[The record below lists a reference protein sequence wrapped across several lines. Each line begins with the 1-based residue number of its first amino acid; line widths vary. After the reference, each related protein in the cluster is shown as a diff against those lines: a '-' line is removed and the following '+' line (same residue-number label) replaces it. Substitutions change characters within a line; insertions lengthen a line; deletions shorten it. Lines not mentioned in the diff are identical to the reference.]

1 MRIASIFAALLIL
14 LSSSVSEAELV
25 SRVLESFDRCVW
37 NSAWSKAPGQ
47 ITIANEH
54 SPDLSNGKSM
64 CIEVHFSGKGFEWF
78 SVKPAKP
85 IWIPGEAKSITVRYK
100 VNSTGYMLALE
111 FLDGWRRTEVNGKRL
126 SWVLPVKTVGQWRTE
141 TFTVPKDWL
150 RPIAISGLNIHN
162 WDRQNEA
169 FVLTVLID
177 QIEVTTD
184 LSATDLQTGLPK
196 SWLPNPNER
205 DKGKLQQPPVPL
217 LQTELTSSAM
227 NHVFAG
233 QKPTVVFRLWDWLPK
248 PRQGKVDLKVLDFV
262 GKEVFSERRM
272 VSSSGFIEEVFPL
285 PLKRFG
291 WYQAKVALTISDGTE
306 RSEQL
311 AFAFIPP
318 PRELTETEKLIS
330 PYGLNV
336 HGGREKLAIE
346 TFRKSGI
353 VWFRDYAFGFETMK
367 QAKGDGRFD
376 GWPWYHQLLWRYQK
390 AGAKLL
396 ACLQGA
402 IRRPK
407 PQDGRLS
414 SDIGPGPAWRQEV
427 ATIIAAFPQITHWEL
442 DNEYDFPQE
451 NRKTEE
457 QINWANY
464 RAYHK
469 AFAEIIDA
477 IGGGTLSAVEQ
488 GQAGIFPA
496 RIKLFVESG
505 DFERIK
511 VVNVHHYCG
520 SDAPEL
526 NIVNFNPAESASREV
541 RLFFDLLREAKQAST
556 SDKKQRQLWLTE
568 FGWDTLAGHVVS
580 PSEQAVYLQRGWLLA
595 LAAGVDKAFWFY
607 DFDSPEPKQFFDGC
621 GLLTAD
627 GQPKLAFCALAAL
640 TNMLPTPRY
649 IGDCN
654 AGAGTQGFVFETD
667 GKLVAV
673 LWSVAGDI
681 GPVVNFESGQLY
693 DFLANPLDN
702 RTQRLSRAPI
712 FAVGISQDERWF
724 KQAAYSLDTPQLT
737 VAAAGDSFP
746 IRLQILNNRNRE
758 INATVRVVTPKGW
771 LIDRSEA
778 NVKVPVNSQA
788 NVAFNVTISLDEPE
802 GFREVLVIAE
812 ENGQRLKEMRA
823 KVLITKPLA
832 LKVSP
837 IEGEPGQT
845 KVKVRVSNNSSRTL
859 KGVLRFRLP
868 KSWQV
873 TPRSVTIEGLEPD
886 EIREIFVDLTW
897 SPEWQLGESAQ
908 VIFGTLERTIAS
920 EFIVPPIL
928 QIHRAPKVELD
939 GKLDEWDEKRAIP
952 FWLLRSTFGEP
963 NVRLFLAWSSEGL
976 YIAAKVHNSIVKVP
990 DPRSFWT
997 GDCIELF
1004 VDTRNDKR
1012 PRPFEPGD
1020 HQFWFVPLV
1029 DEGRVYVGQ
1038 WKRGNEIPQTL
1049 YDLTEIKSAAR
1060 KTNDGYIIEVLLPTK
1075 YLHGFKPQVG
1085 AKLGL
1090 NINLTVYSERGTR
1103 EVYWHRQKDL
1113 GVLRSPHL
1121 WGTAELVD

>member
-25 SRVLESFDRCVW
+25 SRVLESFDWCVW

-54 SPDLSNGKSM
+54 SPDLSSGKSM
-64 CIEVHFSGKGFEWF
+64 GIEVHFSGKGFEWF
-78 SVKPAKP
+78 SVKPTKP

-100 VNSTGYMLALE
+100 VNSTGYILALE
-111 FLDGWRRTEVNGKRL
+111 FLDGWGRTEVNGKRL
-126 SWVLPVKTVGQWRTE
+126 SRVLPVKTVGQWQTE
-141 TFTVPKDWL
+141 TFTVPNDWL
-150 RPIAISGLNIHN
+150 RPIAIGGLNIHN

-196 SWLPNPNER
+196 SWLSNPNER

-233 QKPTVVFRLWDWLPK
+233 EKPTVVFRLWDWLPQ

-407 PQDGRLS
+407 TQDGRLS

-451 NRKTEE
+451 NRKAEE

-477 IGGGTLSAVEQ
+477 IGGGTFRAVEQ
-488 GQAGIFPA
+488 GQAGIFPT

-568 FGWDTLAGHVVS
+568 FGWDTLAGHVLS
-580 PSEQAVYLQRGWLLA
+580 PFEQAVYLQRGWLLA

-640 TNMLPTPRY
+640 TNMLPTTRY

-712 FAVGISQDERWF
+712 FAVGISQDDRWF

-823 KVLITKPLA
+823 KVLITKPLD

-837 IEGEPGQT
+837 IEGVPGQT
-845 KVKVRVSNNSSRTL
+845 KVKVQVSNNSSRTL

-873 TPRSVTIEGLEPD
+873 TPNSVTIEGLEPD

-928 QIHRAPKVELD
+928 RIHRAPKVELD

-1049 YDLTEIKSAAR
+1049 YDLPEIKSAAR

-1075 YLHGFKPQVG
+1075 YLHGFKTQVG

-1090 NINLTVYSERGTR
+1090 NINLTVCSERGTR
-1103 EVYWHRQKDL
+1103 EVYWHHQKDL

>member
-1 MRIASIFAALLIL
+1 MGIISILVSFLISLPNSVAALE
-14 LSSSVSEAELV
+14 VA
-25 SRVLESFDRCVW
+25 SRVVESFDWCAWDSV
-37 NSAWSKAPGQ
+37 WSKAAGQ
-47 ITIANEH
+47 VSIVGEH
-54 SPDLSNGKSM
+54 SPDLPDGKSM
-64 CIEVHFSGKGFEWF
+64 CIEVHFSSRGFEWF
-78 SVKPAKP
+78 SVKPSKP
-85 IWIPGEAKSITVRYK
+85 IWIPGEAKSVTVRYK
-100 VNSTGYMLALE
+100 VNSTGYTIALE
-111 FLDGWRRTEVNGKRL
+111 FLDGWGRAEVNGRRL
-126 SWVLPVKTVGQWRTE
+126 SWVLPVKTVGQWQTE
-141 TFTVPKDWL
+141 TFAVPNDWR
-150 RPIAISGLNIHN
+150 RPIAIAGLNIHN
-162 WDRQNEA
+162 WDRQSEA
-169 FVLTVLID
+169 FTLTVLID
-177 QIEVTTD
+177 QIEVKTD

-196 SWLPNPNER
+196 SWRPAPNER
-205 DKGKLQQPPVPL
+205 DGRKLQPPPVSL
-217 LQTELTSSAM
+217 LRTELTSSAA

-233 QKPTVVFRLWDWLPK
+233 EKPTIVFRLWDWLSQ
-248 PRQGKVDLKVLDFV
+248 PRHGKIDLKVFDFA
-262 GKEVFSERRM
+262 GKEVFSEQRT
-272 VSSSGFIEEVFPL
+272 VNPSGYIEEAFAL

-291 WYQAKVALTISDGTE
+291 WYQAKATLTISDGTE

-318 PRELTETEKLIS
+318 PRELTEIEKLVS

-336 HGGREKLAIE
+336 HGGRERLAIE
-346 TFRKSGI
+346 TFRKVGI

-402 IRRPK
+402 IKRPK
-407 PQDGRLS
+407 IQDGKLS
-414 SDIGPGPAWRQEV
+414 SDIGPDLDWRHEI

-451 NRKTEE
+451 NRNAEE

-464 RAYHK
+464 RVFHK
-469 AFAEIIDA
+469 AFAEIVDA
-477 IGGGTLSAVEQ
+477 IGGGTLVAVEQ
-488 GQAGIFPA
+488 GQAGIFPD
-496 RIKLFVESG
+496 RIKPCVESG

-520 SDAPEL
+520 ADAPEL
-526 NIVNFNPAESASREV
+526 NIVNFNPAEGVSREV
-541 RLFFDLLREAKQAST
+541 RLFFDLLREAKQTSI

-580 PSEQAVYLQRGWLLA
+580 PFEQAVYLQRGWLLA

-627 GQPKLAFCALAAL
+627 GQPKLALCALAAL

-673 LWSVAGDI
+673 LWSVERDV

-712 FAVGISQDERWF
+712 FAVGISRDDRWF
-724 KQAAYSLDTPQLT
+724 KQTAYSLDTPQLT
-737 VAAAGDSFP
+737 VAAAGDNFP
-746 IRLQILNNRNRE
+746 IRVQILNNRNRE
-758 INATVRVVTPKGW
+758 INATVRVVAPKSW
-771 LIDRSEA
+771 LVDRLEA

-788 NVAFNVTISLDEPE
+788 NVAFNVTVAQGEPE
-802 GFREVLVIAE
+802 GFREVLVVAE

-823 KVLITKPLA
+823 KVLITKPVT
-832 LKVSP
+832 LKVFP

-845 KVKVRVSNNSSRTL
+845 KVKVQVANNSLRTL
-859 KGVLRFRLP
+859 KGVLRFLLP

-873 TPRSVTIEGLEPD
+873 IPNSVNIEELKPS
-886 EIREIFVDLTW
+886 EIREIAVDLTW

-908 VIFGTLERTIAS
+908 VIFGTLERAIAS
-920 EFIVPPIL
+920 EFMVPPIF
-928 QIHRAPKVELD
+928 QVHRAQKVELD
-939 GKLDEWDEKRAIP
+939 GKLNEWGEKWAVP
-952 FWLLRSTFGEP
+952 FWLIRSTSGEP

-976 YIAAKVHNSIVKVP
+976 YIAAEVRNSIVKVS
-990 DPRSFWT
+990 DQRSFWT

-1012 PRPFEPGD
+1012 PRSFEPGD

-1049 YDLTEIKSAAR
+1049 YDLPEIKSAAR
-1060 KTNDGYIIEVLLPTK
+1060 KTNDGYIVEVLLPTK

-1090 NINLTVYSERGTR
+1090 NINLTIHSERGAR

-1121 WGTAELVD
+1121 WGTVELFD